1 MTMTKTKVSELSMAE
16 QKLYAAAVKIR
27 EHAYIPYSHFAVGA
41 AVLCADG
48 RMYAGCNVE
57 NASYGLCC
65 CGERNAVFA
74 AVCAGERELQALC
87 VVADTAEPVSPCGA
101 CRQVMNEFKIGKILL
116 GNLEGDIISCT
127 VKDLLPYGFT
137 L

>member
-1 MTMTKTKVSELSMAE
+1 MLLRRKK
-16 QKLYAAAVKIR
+16 R
-27 EHAYIPYSHFAVGA
+27 
-41 AVLCADG
+41 C
-48 RMYAGCNVE
+48 
-57 NASYGLCC
+57 
-65 CGERNAVFA
+65 FA
-74 AVCAGERELQALC
+74 AVCAGERELQVLC

-101 CRQVMNEFKIGKILL
+101 CRQVMNEFKIGKIML

>member
-48 RMYAGCNVE
+48 RMYTGCNVE
-57 NASYGLCC
+57 MLPTAYAAAAKETLFCSCLC
-65 CGERNAVFA
+65 R
-74 AVCAGERELQALC
+74 
-87 VVADTAEPVSPCGA
+87 
-101 CRQVMNEFKIGKILL
+101 
-116 GNLEGDIISCT
+116 
-127 VKDLLPYGFT
+127 
-137 L
+137 